1 MSPPIVFAIIL
12 IALIPLSVI
21 LAVWDNKRKGKPAF
35 PGATRRV
42 SPAQAQRDRLRAEA
56 STCGVPSCP
65 RCGSAALSATKR
77 GYQFGR
83 GLFWAVL
90 LGAGGFYLFYQYR
103 EIIVILLSRLTEG
116 RALPYM
122 AKVNRQN
129 GALIGAGLGAVIG
142 LRFGSFGSQTVMTT
156 CLNCGCQYNPSL
168 RHFVDDLKKDFGKQP
183 PPAQEETQTQ
193 NRDYYDPPIPPG
205 FAEYLKEIGQDDPR
219 YSGRN
224 NALECVLIEMPDD
237 KARAVM
243 WAYAVDCALHGR
255 TMGNIL
261 DAPDFDK
268 YTAFSEYAS
277 LHGDILKSVSDR
289 RAREYWNPT
298 TTTKAYKAAVEFL
311 K

>member
-1 MSPPIVFAIIL
+1 
-12 IALIPLSVI
+12 
-21 LAVWDNKRKGKPAF
+21 
-35 PGATRRV
+35 
-42 SPAQAQRDRLRAEA
+42 
-56 STCGVPSCP
+56 
-65 RCGSAALSATKR
+65 
-77 GYQFGR
+77 
-83 GLFWAVL
+83 VL
-90 LGAGGFYLFYQYR
+90 LGIGGFCLFYQYR

-122 AKVNRQN
+122 TKVNRQN

-156 CLNCGCQYNPSL
+156 CLNCGCQYNPWL
-168 RHFVDDLKKDFGKQP
+168 RQMYDEIKQTRAEP
-183 PPAQEETQTQ
+183 LRAEPQST
-193 NRDYYDPPIPPG
+193 RDRDDPPIPPG

-219 YSGRN
+219 YSGRY

-261 DAPDFDK
+261 DAPDFYK
-268 YTAFSEYAS
+268 YTAFSEYAC
-277 LHGDILKSVSDR
+277 LHGDVLKSVSDR

-298 TTTKAYKAAVEFL
+298 TTTKAYKAAAEFL